1 MPKCNGYK
9 KVQYCIYDHLDGRLC
24 GGPVPEVELVI
35 GGNDE
40 EALHRVEGEAG
51 DDALRHPHLGAGLP
65 IKTHPKNPKKNH
77 IKNPLKWGFLGFLIF
92 FIFYENNTN
101 FSL

>member
-1 MPKCNGYK
+1 
-9 KVQYCIYDHLDGRLC
+9 VVFLLVFYDHLDGWLR
-24 GGPVPEVELVI
+24 GGPVPEVELII

-65 IKTHPKNPKKNH
+65 IK
-77 IKNPLKWGFLGFLIF
+77 NPL
-92 FIFYENNTN
+92 
-101 FSL
+101 